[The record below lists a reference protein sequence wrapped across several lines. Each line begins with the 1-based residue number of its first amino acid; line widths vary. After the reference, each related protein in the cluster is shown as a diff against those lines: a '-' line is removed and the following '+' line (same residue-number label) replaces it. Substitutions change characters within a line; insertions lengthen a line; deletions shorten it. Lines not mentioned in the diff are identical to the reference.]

1 MVLLG
6 WISFWMTGS
15 KRFLSWFAPLCPT
28 ILCLGPSISLLSG
41 EPSDLCRPS
50 VNVPPNLE
58 VTKHIFQGSHWSPC
72 WVGDAK
78 EPDSPFTPN
87 PTNKVAAALL
97 RDLPTSPCSIST
109 LQLVYI
115 LVLILYL
122 VNLLLLLTLIVSFP
136 CWCIGFPRNF
146 IIFANNDN
154 VMSPR
159 SILLPSP
166 SSFLTHW
173 PGPSLLC
180 KLSTFLTFSQP

>member
-6 WISFWMTGS
+6 WISFWMTAS
-15 KRFLSWFAPLCPT
+15 KRFLSWFV
-28 ILCLGPSISLLSG
+28 
-41 EPSDLCRPS
+41 PS
-50 VNVPPNLE
+50 VPLHSVPWTIHQPP
-58 VTKHIFQGSHWSPC
+58 VWGAIRFVQTQCKHAPKFRGYKALFPKITLKPLLG
-72 WVGDAK
+72 GNAK
-78 EPDSPFTPN
+78 EADSPFTPT

-97 RDLPTSPCSIST
+97 RDPPTSPCSIST

-122 VNLLLLLTLIVSFP
+122 VSLLQVLTLIVLFP
-136 CWCIGFPRNF
+136 CWYIGCPRNF

-154 VMSPR
+154 VMSPC